1 MANDKIDNNQ
11 TFKVGKDMLTA
22 NLLAILKGWSAY
34 GYDLV
39 QRLEDAGFGEYNKGT
54 VYRALRHMEA
64 MGLVSSAWDT
74 SNTGPARRMYQL
86 TKAGSLFLENWIGIL
101 DTHRA
106 MLETFTKVAVNAT
119 EAAAPPSKE
128 HTDVSAENKNEN
140 TSSDSSSDSAR
151 NDSDR

>member
-1 MANDKIDNNQ
+1 MKNDKNDNNQ
-11 TFKVGKDMLTA
+11 QFKAGKDMLTA

-39 QRLEDAGFGEYNKGT
+39 QRLDDAGLGEYNKGT

-74 SNTGPARRMYQL
+74 STTGPARRMYQL
-86 TKAGSLFLENWIGIL
+86 TKAGSMFLENWIGLL

-106 MLETFTKVAVNAT
+106 MLENFTKLAVNPSDPNPPTASD
-119 EAAAPPSKE
+119 EVPDKDKRAASQTAG
-128 HTDVSAENKNEN
+128 AANAG
-140 TSSDSSSDSAR
+140 TSE
-151 NDSDR
+151 

>member
-1 MANDKIDNNQ
+1 MKNDKNDNNQ
-11 TFKVGKDMLTA
+11 QFKAGKDMLTA

-39 QRLEDAGFGEYNKGT
+39 QRLDDAGFGEYNKGT

-74 SNTGPARRMYQL
+74 STTGPARRMYQL
-86 TKAGSLFLENWIGIL
+86 TKAGSMFLENWIGLL

-106 MLETFTKVAVNAT
+106 MLENFTKLAVNPSDPNPPTASD
-119 EAAAPPSKE
+119 EVPDEDKRAASQTAG
-128 HTDVSAENKNEN
+128 AANAG
-140 TSSDSSSDSAR
+140 TSE
-151 NDSDR
+151 

>member
-1 MANDKIDNNQ
+1 MSDDKKDSNQ
-11 TFKVGKDMLTA
+11 QFKAGKDMLTA

-39 QRLEDAGFGEYNKGT
+39 QRLEESGFGAYNKGT

-74 SNTGPARRMYQL
+74 STTGPARRMYQL
-86 TKAGSLFLENWIGIL
+86 TKAGSLFLDNWIGVL

-106 MLETFTKVAVNAT
+106 MLESFTKLAINAADT
-119 EAAAPPSKE
+119 IESPPP
-128 HTDVSAENKNEN
+128 KNNPRDEPK
-140 TSSDSSSDSAR
+140 TGVDSPE
-151 NDSDR
+151 

>member
-1 MANDKIDNNQ
+1 MTTDKKEDNQ
-11 TFKVGKDMLTA
+11 TLKAGKDMLTA

-74 SNTGPARRMYQL
+74 TATGPARRMYKM
-86 TKAGSLFLENWIGIL
+86 TTAGSLFLDNWIHIL
-101 DTHRA
+101 DTHRT
-106 MLETFTKVAVNAT
+106 MLESFTKLAVNAT
-119 EAAAPPSKE
+119 DSQSKP
-128 HTDVSAENKNEN
+128 SAESEDENDAGNSNEHQPG
-140 TSSDSSSDSAR
+140 A
-151 NDSDR
+151 

>member
-11 TFKVGKDMLTA
+11 TFKAGKDMLTA

-39 QRLEDAGFGEYNKGT
+39 QRLEEAGFGEYNKGT

-106 MLETFTKVAVNAT
+106 MLESFTKAAVNAA
-119 EAAAPPSKE
+119 EAATPRTEESDLNTNQDRADAPAG
-128 HTDVSAENKNEN
+128 TKNEN
-140 TSSDSSSDSAR
+140 PSNAPDS
-151 NDSDR
+151 